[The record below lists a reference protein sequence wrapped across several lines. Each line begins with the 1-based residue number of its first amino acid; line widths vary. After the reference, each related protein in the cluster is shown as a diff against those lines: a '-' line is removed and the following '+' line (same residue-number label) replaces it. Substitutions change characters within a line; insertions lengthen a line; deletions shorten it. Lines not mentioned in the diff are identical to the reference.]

1 MLSDVDIKEFLEKG
15 KISIDPLMK
24 DAIQPASV
32 DLRLNN
38 EFLVFKHTEHAYI
51 DVEQPIDDIMEKVMI
66 TEERPFVLHPNEFA
80 LGLTYETIGVDAGT
94 VARLEGKSS
103 LGRLGII
110 VHATAG
116 YIDPGNKLKITLE
129 LHNIGN
135 LPVMLRYKMPI
146 AQVAFDELR
155 TPTENPYGSS
165 GLNSKYYG
173 AQSVLGSQMYKNF
186 KGEEAKYEP
195 TNKEEK

>member
-1 MLSDVDIKEFLEKG
+1 MILSDRDIREYLEKG
-15 KISIDPLMK
+15 KISVDPMM
-24 DAIQPASV
+24 DGAIQPASV

-38 EFLVFKHTEHAYI
+38 EFMVFKHTSHAYI
-51 DVEQPIDDIMEKVMI
+51 DVREPVEDFMQKVVIDDD
-66 TEERPFVLHPNEFA
+66 RPFILHPGEFA
-80 LGLTYETIGVDAGT
+80 LGLTYETIGVDDAT

-129 LHNIGN
+129 LHNIGS
-135 LPVMLRYKMPI
+135 LPVMLRYMMPI
-146 AQVAFDELR
+146 AQVAFTPLR
-155 TPTENPYGSS
+155 TPAEKPYGAD

-173 AQSVLGSQMYKNF
+173 AQEVMGSQMHKNF
-186 KGEEAKYEP
+186 KSA
-195 TNKEEK
+195 T

>member
-1 MLSDVDIKEFLEKG
+1 MILSDRDIKEYLEKG
-15 KISIDPLMK
+15 KISIDPMMD

-38 EFLVFKHTEHAYI
+38 EFMVFKHTSHAYI
-51 DVEQPIDDIMEKVMI
+51 DVEQPIDDFMEKVVI
-66 TEERPFVLHPNEFA
+66 NEERPFVLHPGEFA
-80 LGLTYETIGVDAGT
+80 LGLTYETIGVDNET

-135 LPVMLRYKMPI
+135 LPVMLRYMMPI
-146 AQVAFDELR
+146 AQVAF
-155 TPTENPYGSS
+155 TPMRSPAERPYGSD

-173 AQSVLGSQMYKNF
+173 AQTVMGSQMHKNF
-186 KGEEAKYEP
+186 GKD
-195 TNKEEK
+195 EK